1 MTEQQLQEI
10 ETSHYRMPVVL
21 ALIAEIRRLREQQ
34 GRELIARVEAIEQGN
49 GLAQRLIAER
59 DAALVERDALLVRV
73 DQWRQMADREAT
85 AHVEM
90 RAERDAARNDF
101 ARRIGS
107 DEEFHAMYQRAWN
120 LSDVDG
126 VGGSFTLLTGLAF
139 DRLEAQLTE
148 ARLVLREG
156 AHAGSGG

>member
-90 RAERDAARNDF
+90 RAERD
-101 ARRIGS
+101 
-107 DEEFHAMYQRAWN
+107 
-120 LSDVDG
+120 
-126 VGGSFTLLTGLAF
+126 
-139 DRLEAQLTE
+139 E
-148 ARLVLREG
+148 ARAALDGWVQWASSSRCIYWGQEFTHDPHDQEAADEPKKAHILICEAHPLRAALAEITRLRQERE
-156 AHAGSGG
+156 